1 MADAPEATD
10 ASRPQPGESIAKRL
24 FSRGAT
30 RASVGSRADFYHRLG
45 VDDPYAVESGEG
57 ASEGPFQFLSS
68 ASYYRDL
75 RRSRLGLISR
85 LSSGDRR
92 IGRMEQRARRIGP
105 AAMATRPSS
114 LARFMSND
122 AEFELLD
129 DPVLLARAEEEE
141 ELAGRWPRTKPRAKR
156 QVGPKP
162 RPMESAVRREVV
174 EVATG
179 VDELQRMIARAL
191 QTVRGRQREKLLEL
205 LGDVQAA
212 PEQNRRA
219 VVRSAVRKLRGPA
232 ATSTRAD
239 LLASE
244 EASSRRAA
252 PVAESRGSLTRSKGL
267 RPTLRRSPAILTWL
281 EPQLEEA
288 EEVEQPQVRRRR
300 PTAQAARPVGVRAGR
315 ADAAPAT
322 ATSALVKR
330 ILQAE
335 SAAADGGTV
344 SMEPTVGI
352 RRAGRRSLAG
362 RVAEAERQAPL
373 ARAATGY
380 LREPPKARRSRGFR
394 SRPVEMAF
402 AERELTDEVSEA
414 EVAPRRRPATVRA
427 IERAAPAIAARRAAP
442 GVEAAAPRA
451 PLGRAPVRAAT
462 RARRFTRGPV
472 DANGEARSLV
482 PRPVRRRPSAMPTLL
497 AGPADVDE
505 APTELAGRRPRRRA
519 AAAATPGRPWVE
531 GPTALGSE
539 AVGPRPSRRSRV
551 LDLVSPEAAQLRTQA
566 PTERLMARAF
576 SPPGERLFA
585 APTSYTSPSR
595 SVLGRSVID
604 NALFALADDAEAAA
618 DESAAMPRPRRR
630 AAAVEAARP
639 VVTRGSASP
648 LLAAQPLIPGRARR
662 AASEAPSVRAARRG
676 VVGSQGDTAL
686 TQGRR
691 RRRLAPVPTAYLDA
705 PADEVVASVTGA
717 EGGAGRRLRRAIDQ
731 PTAASVPTSRPG
743 ERVAERAD
751 APRAVASALRMPTL
765 AAAMDADL
773 SEVSLESPM
782 VRAARRGVVDGSG
795 DALSA
800 EPRRRRRI
808 ANVPTSYLDAPS
820 DDVVDSVVGEAP
832 ARRRR
837 LDAAPAAAVQQA
849 VSDDADVATEGVAA
863 RVAARAEQ
871 PAVALERPTV
881 RAARRAADVPQRR
894 RAASVLA
901 VPTAYLAAEADE
913 VVEDA
918 APLAPSR
925 RRSLSAEAPLLAGPP
940 VPERGV
946 DADVPAAR
954 VLRRA
959 DPSADV
965 PAPASIEAAVRRG
978 EVPEAVLRRT
988 RGLRTDAMQL
998 VEPETADTAA
1008 ADTSTVRSRPTVRA
1022 VARTQSAPRFDRR
1035 GRVLLG
1041 TTTPDLPRVG
1051 RRRAG
1056 TPVPAA
1062 PSARM
1067 LSRGEAPEAM
1077 ARRSTVRRPVQSF
1090 SLGMVLPELL
1100 DALAESEAAEQ
1111 PLGRRRLGRGTEP
1124 SADVPVDASR
1134 LGLEEVAR
1142 RTSNAVRALDRTEQ
1156 SVLTFDAVR
1165 RTFGEDTAARGARR
1179 APTVEARVEVDAQ
1192 GRVLRVRATRLA
1204 TGEQVF
1210 LQGDDVLPVEAS
1222 GIAPHRRPAP
1232 SEWAEERAA
1241 VGMARGSMAGPVVR
1255 EAPGARLVERSA
1267 VPDVRMRSGVGR
1279 SIRPL
1284 GLDLLAPAAFDVDG
1298 APVDEMSGVPGR
1310 RRTPSVPGATVAAG
1324 RRGDADVT
1332 GQESA
1337 PLARRRSR
1345 LVPGLGPVTLAAADG
1360 TDTSENA
1367 ASVAAPGRRRR
1378 RGPVLPPAGRAA
1390 ARRSGGD
1397 RSLGGTLARLSGPS
1411 AMSEG
1416 PAPGRIRRRA
1426 QPELAWLDSEDAD
1439 MLDDTV
1445 GEAPSWA
1452 RRAGR
1457 PSIGD
1462 RKLPDI
1468 FSKPRVRTS
1477 GGLLTALARAG
1488 DPEEV
1493 VRVILQRSGDLGDAS
1508 MLAPAAQRLL
1518 HRMVDEAGVV
1528 ARRTGR
1534 SDRAMRG
1541 STTVAPQSKTIVT
1554 NMLDPFGPGGFDGS
1568 GARSSATSSQGVG
1581 ASKVMKLANK
1591 LMKLIHLAES
1601 DGRGDAHKQV
1611 RMAEN
1616 SSEARAEGGAGAT
1629 SGEQF
1634 DDKTMNIKA
1643 LRQDVL
1649 DAVLRALE
1657 DLRWRREDPDGPSF
1671 WC

>member
-1 MADAPEATD
+1 MADAPEPTD

-30 RASVGSRADFYHRLG
+30 RASVGSCAEFYHRLG
-45 VDDPYAVESGEG
+45 VDDPYAAEPSEG
-57 ASEGPFQFLSS
+57 ASEGPFQYLSS

-75 RRSRLGLISR
+75 RRSRLGLLSR
-85 LSSGDRR
+85 LSSGDHR

-114 LARFMSND
+114 LARFMSTD

-129 DPVLLARAEEEE
+129 DPVLLARAEEEA

-162 RPMESAVRREVV
+162 RPMEAAVRREVI

-179 VDELQRMIARAL
+179 ADELQRMIARAL
-191 QTVRGRQREKLLEL
+191 QTVRGSQREKLLEL
-205 LGDVQAA
+205 LGEVKAA
-212 PEQNRRA
+212 PDQNRRA
-219 VVRSAVRKLRGPA
+219 VVRSAVRKLRGPV
-232 ATSTRAD
+232 ATGTRAD

-267 RPTLRRSPAILTWL
+267 RSTLSRSPAIRTWL
-281 EPQLEEA
+281 EPQMEEA
-288 EEVEQPQVRRRR
+288 VDVQQPQARRRWATQGAR
-300 PTAQAARPVGVRAGR
+300 PTKTRKGR
-315 ADAAPAT
+315 ATAEPRRAAS
-322 ATSALVKR
+322 TSALVRR
-330 ILQAE
+330 ILKAE

-344 SMEPTVGI
+344 SKGPTLGL

-362 RVAEAERQAPL
+362 RVADGERQAPL

-380 LREPPKARRSRGFR
+380 LREAPPPRRSRGSRSRESR

-402 AERELTDEVSEA
+402 AERELTEEISGKEI
-414 EVAPRRRPATVRA
+414 APRRRPATVRA
-427 IERAAPAIAARRAAP
+427 VERAAPAGAAHRAAA
-442 GVEAAAPRA
+442 GLVASATRS
-451 PLGRAPVRAAT
+451 PLGRAPVRGAT
-462 RARRFTRGPV
+462 QARRFTRGPV
-472 DANGEARSLV
+472 DANGQARSLV
-482 PRPVRRRPSAMPTLL
+482 PRPLRRRPSVAPTLL
-497 AGPADVDE
+497 SGIADVE
-505 APTELAGRRPRRRA
+505 ESPTQLAGRRPLRRVA
-519 AAAATPGRPWVE
+519 APVAPTRRVD
-531 GPTALGSE
+531 GPTGSGSE
-539 AVGPRPSRRSRV
+539 SAGSRPARRPRG
-551 LDLVSPEAAQLRTQA
+551 LDLVSPEAAAPRAQA

-576 SPPGERLFA
+576 GPPGERLFS

-595 SVLGRSVID
+595 SALGRSVID
-604 NALFALADDAEAAA
+604 NALFALADDAEATA
-618 DESAAMPRPRRR
+618 DVGAVVRPLRRR
-630 AAAVEAARP
+630 AGVVEAARP
-639 VVTRGSASP
+639 AAVRGAASP
-648 LLAAQPLIPGRARR
+648 LLAPRSVVPGRARR
-662 AASEAPSVRAARRG
+662 AASDVPSVRAARRG

-686 TQGRR
+686 TQSRR
-691 RRRLAPVPTAYLDA
+691 RRSLAPVPTAYLQA
-705 PADEVVASVTGA
+705 PVEEVVASVSGA
-717 EGGAGRRLRRAIDQ
+717 EGGAGRRLRRAIGESNVAVV
-731 PTAASVPTSRPG
+731 PAAPPG
-743 ERVAERAD
+743 ERVPGERAVERAA
-751 APRAVASALRMPTL
+751 APRATASALRSTL
-765 AAAMDADL
+765 AAALDADI
-773 SEVSLESPM
+773 SGVSVESPM

-800 EPRRRRRI
+800 EPRRRRRV
-808 ANVPTSYLDAPS
+808 ANVPTAYLDAPS

-832 ARRRR
+832 VRRRR
-837 LDAAPAAAVQQA
+837 VDASPLAATPHTVALDGTVM
-849 VSDDADVATEGVAA
+849 ATEGVAA
-863 RVAARAEQ
+863 RVVARAEQ
-871 PAVALERPTV
+871 PAAEKTAP
-881 RAARRAADVPQRR
+881 RRARSLRAEAMWLMEPEAED
-894 RAASVLA
+894 AASV
-901 VPTAYLAAEADE
+901 
-913 VVEDA
+913 
-918 APLAPSR
+918 
-925 RRSLSAEAPLLAGPP
+925 G
-940 VPERGV
+940 
-946 DADVPAAR
+946 VPA
-954 VLRRA
+954 
-959 DPSADV
+959 
-965 PAPASIEAAVRRG
+965 
-978 EVPEAVLRRT
+978 T
-988 RGLRTDAMQL
+988 R
-998 VEPETADTAA
+998 P
-1008 ADTSTVRSRPTVRA
+1008 RPTVRA
-1022 VARTQSAPRFDRR
+1022 VARTLSAPRFDRR

-1041 TTTPDLPRVG
+1041 STTPDLPPVG

-1056 TPVPAA
+1056 GPVSAA

-1067 LSRGEAPEAM
+1067 LSRGEAPEPM
-1077 ARRSTVRRPVQSF
+1077 VRRSTVRRPVQSF
-1090 SLGMVLPELL
+1090 SLGMVLPDLL
-1100 DALAESEAAEQ
+1100 DALAESGASDR
-1111 PLGRRRLGRGTEP
+1111 PLGRRPVGRGAEP
-1124 SADVPVDASR
+1124 SGDVPVDASR

-1142 RTSNAVRALDRTEQ
+1142 RTSSAVRAMGRTDR

-1165 RTFGEDTAARGARR
+1165 RTFGEETALPAARR

-1192 GRVLRVRATRLA
+1192 GRVVRMRATRLA

-1210 LQGDDVLPVEAS
+1210 LQGDGVLAVDAS
-1222 GIAPHRRPAP
+1222 VAVPRRRPVP

-1241 VGMARGSMAGPVVR
+1241 VGMARGSVDGPVVR

-1284 GLDLLAPAAFDVDG
+1284 GLDLLVPAAFDADDVP
-1298 APVDEMSGVPGR
+1298 ADELSAVPGR
-1310 RRTPSVPGATVAAG
+1310 RRGPSIPGAAVSAG
-1324 RRGDADVT
+1324 RRGEDDAKRQDL
-1332 GQESA
+1332 A
-1337 PLARRRSR
+1337 PPARRRSR
-1345 LVPGLGPVTLAAADG
+1345 LVPGLGPITLAAADG
-1360 TDTSENA
+1360 TDTSESDA
-1367 ASVAAPGRRRR
+1367 AVAAHGRRRRRRRR
-1378 RGPVLPPAGRAA
+1378 RGPVLPPVGRAA

-1411 AMSEG
+1411 ARPDE
-1416 PAPGRIRRRA
+1416 PAPRRARRRA
-1426 QPELAWLDSEDAD
+1426 QPELAWLDSEDTD

-1457 PSIGD
+1457 PSVGD

-1528 ARRTGR
+1528 ARRVGR

-1541 STTVAPQSKTIVT
+1541 STTESPQSKTVVT
-1554 NMLDPFGPGGFDGS
+1554 NMLDPLGSGGFDGS

-1581 ASKVMKLANK
+1581 VSKVMKLANK

-1601 DGRGDAHKQV
+1601 DGRGDAHKHV

-1616 SSEARAEGGAGAT
+1616 SSDARAEGGAGAT